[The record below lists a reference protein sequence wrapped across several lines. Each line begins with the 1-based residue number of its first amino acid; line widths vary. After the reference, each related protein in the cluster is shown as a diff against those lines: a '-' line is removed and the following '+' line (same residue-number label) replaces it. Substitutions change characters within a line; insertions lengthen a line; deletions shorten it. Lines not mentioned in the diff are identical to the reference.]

1 MQSAVNLCISIDVL
15 VLLLRIYQITAV
27 FSVAK
32 MFTIMARRCLIIA
45 LELTIKIR
53 EIVETDAV
61 GNVQN
66 GVVGINQ

>member
-1 MQSAVNLCISIDVL
+1 M
-15 VLLLRIYQITAV
+15 TAV